1 MSSTDARTSGV
12 ASGPEAGRPEPSPP
26 ARWDRRRLLLAA
38 GAALLVAALVV
49 VLALTRG
56 DDTDRTPAAAGSSAP
71 STAPST
77 AESTDAGTTPT
88 GTAAPTT
95 APAPETPVAG
105 PDDQLPP
112 ALEPVGLEAQ
122 GPVGDGTV
130 VTLPAI
136 EAVQGSGQGP
146 GNVAGPALRVTVRIL
161 NDGDQE
167 ISLDGVAV
175 NLSYGTDAAPASPL
189 DDSSSRPFTG
199 RLAPGEEAEGVYVFS
214 VPSGARETV
223 TVDVGYRAG
232 APRVLF
238 TGRAA

>member
-1 MSSTDARTSGV
+1 MSTTDARTREV
-12 ASGPEAGRPEPSPP
+12 AAGPEQSPP
-26 ARWDRRRLLLAA
+26 GRWDRRRLLLAA
-38 GAALLVAALVV
+38 GAALLVVALLV

-71 STAPST
+71 STSPSAPST
-77 AESTDAGTTPT
+77 GVGTTAPET
-88 GTAAPTT
+88 SAPTT

-112 ALEPVGLEAQ
+112 ALEPVSLDAP

-136 EAVQGSGQGP
+136 EAIQGSGQGP
-146 GNVAGPALRVTVRIL
+146 GNVAGPALRVTVRVV
-161 NDGDQE
+161 NGGDRE
-167 ISLDGVAV
+167 ISVDGVAV
-175 NLSYGTDAAPASPL
+175 NLSYGPDGAPASPL
-189 DDSSSRPFTG
+189 DDSSARPFTG

-214 VPSGARETV
+214 VPSNARDAV
-223 TVDVGYRAG
+223 TVDVGYQAG

-238 TGRAA
+238 VGPAT